1 MTTLHACFDN
11 FDPDA
16 FPQDAIA
23 VSLGGSANEAE
34 LPLHVHRKG
43 QLVVAL
49 QGGVM
54 CRTEDGLWI
63 APLGGGVWAPGGTP
77 HSNRVTANGR
87 VCMVFVEPDVPGLP
101 DRCCTLSLS
110 PMVIELICHLAR
122 QPTPGYAPG
131 GHLHRIAQVIIE
143 ELRQSEIAA
152 LHLPIP
158 DAPALRR
165 IAEALIDNPGDRTT
179 VAEWARRVAMSERT
193 LTRLVSR
200 ETGMSFSR
208 WRQQLQIV
216 LALQRLSSGASVQ
229 SVADDLGYESA
240 SAFITMF
247 KAAMGKPP
255 ARYIADMGT
264 QIGAEATLA
273 D

>member
-1 MTTLHACFDN
+1 MTSLHACFQS

-16 FPQDAIA
+16 FPQAAIA
-23 VSLGGSANEAE
+23 VSLGGSAHDVE
-34 LPLHVHRKG
+34 LPLHTHRKA

-54 CRTEDGLWI
+54 CRTQDGLWM

-77 HSNRVTANGR
+77 HSNRVTTNGR
-87 VCMVFVEPDVPGLP
+87 VCMLFVEPDVPGLP

-110 PMVIELICHLAR
+110 PMLIEMIRHLAR
-122 QPTPGYAPG
+122 QPTPDYASG
-131 GHLHRIAQVIIE
+131 GHLDRIAQVILE
-143 ELRQSEIAA
+143 ELRRTEIAA

-158 DAPALRR
+158 ASPALRR
-165 IAEALIDNPGDRTT
+165 IAEALIDNPGDRST
-179 VAEWARRVAMSERT
+179 VGEWARRVAMSERT
-193 LTRLVSR
+193 LTRLVVR
-200 ETGMSFSR
+200 ETAMNFSR

-229 SVADDLGYESA
+229 SVAYDLGYESA

-247 KAAMGKPP
+247 KAALGKPP
-255 ARYIADMGT
+255 AKYIAAAAPRALE
-264 QIGAEATLA
+264 QA
-273 D
+273 